1 MTKRMGNLGKLSQLS
16 GIKKNQSSQSTID
29 NTDLELK
36 SDVSNELEDTLFKES
51 SNFDEK
57 QTLPNYSTV
66 DVELTFQQTPNQHFE
81 PESEVKE
88 SLSRAYNLKQKLVP
102 INIKIAKSQKEWLGK
117 KASQVRD
124 NNTESVPPS
133 ERVFPQHLI
142 GIAIDLLKKIDVD
155 WNEVR
160 NLEDL
165 RKILNL

>member
-16 GIKKNQSSQSTID
+16 GIKKNSTSESTID
-29 NTDLELK
+29 NTQLELK
-36 SDVSNELEDTLFKES
+36 SDVSNELEDILFKET
-51 SNFDEK
+51 SNLGEK
-57 QTLPNYSTV
+57 QTLPNHSTV
-66 DVELTFQQTPNQHFE
+66 DVESTFQQTPNQHFE
-81 PESEVKE
+81 PKSEVKE

-124 NNTESVPPS
+124 NNTESVSPS

-142 GIAIDLLKKIDVD
+142 GVAIELLKKADLD
-155 WNEVR
+155 WSEVKTIK
-160 NLEDL
+160 DL

>member
-16 GIKKNQSSQSTID
+16 GIKKSQTSHLTIN
-29 NTDLELK
+29 NTSLELK
-36 SDVSNELEDTLFKES
+36 SDVSNELEDILFKES

-57 QTLPNYSTV
+57 QTLPNHSTV
-66 DVELTFQQTPNQHFE
+66 DVEPTFQQTPNQHFE
-81 PESEVKE
+81 PKSEVKE
-88 SLSRAYNLKQKLVP
+88 SLSRAYNISQKLVP

-117 KASQVRD
+117 KASLVRD

-142 GIAIDLLKKIDVD
+142 GVAIDLLKKVDVD